1 MVFQSQ
7 NVSNLAKNSQNV
19 SSELNET
26 ALQTK
31 DKVDN
36 ELTSLLDDIKNRLD
50 LIRSKI
56 QNVSEDLLDVADNFP
71 EFEEMASF
79 IGELWNF

>member
-1 MVFQSQ
+1 MFQSQ

-26 ALQTK
+26 ALQIK

-36 ELTSLLDDIKNRLD
+36 ELTSLLDDIKSRLD

-56 QNVSEDLLDVADNFP
+56 QTVSEDLLDVTENFS
-71 EFEEMASF
+71 EFEDMTSV